1 MKPILFVCLLAG
13 AASAQELHFERGSS
27 GAPILHVNP
36 GEFVVEGIP
45 LRDVLAV
52 AFGVQGYQVTGPS
65 SLATAVNAT
74 YRTSLRDKAAR
85 EAFRDALIR
94 KLDLRYRIEE
104 SASDGFA
111 LRAIDGL
118 PHRMTPSKAGK
129 PHARRDSSGLD
140 AEGLD
145 MNFLAGT
152 LERTL
157 RKPVSNE
164 TALAG
169 SFDFELNWREANE
182 ESIRTA
188 VSKQLGLQLVPSP
201 RSVTRRAVE
210 SLKLPD

>member
-1 MKPILFVCLLAG
+1 MKPLLFVCLLA
-13 AASAQELHFERGSS
+13 AAANAQDLHLEPGSS

-36 GEFVVEGIP
+36 GEFVMEGIP

-65 SLATAVNAT
+65 NLATAVNAT

-94 KLDLRYRIEE
+94 KLDLRFRLDET
-104 SASDGFA
+104 SGDGFA
-111 LRAIDGL
+111 LRTIDGQ
-118 PHRMTPSKAGK
+118 PHRMIPSKAAK
-129 PHARRDSSGLD
+129 PHARSNPSGLD
-140 AEGLD
+140 AEGLN
-145 MNFLAGT
+145 MNFLASS

-169 SFDFELNWREANE
+169 GFDFELNWREGNE

-188 VSKQLGLQLVPSP
+188 VAKQLGLQLVPA
-201 RSVTRRAVE
+201 RKSVTRLIIE
-210 SLKLPD
+210 TLKFPD